1 MKKNIHPK
9 MREVVFRDISCGF
22 EIITL
27 SSAAAKEECRIKGK
41 KYPLLTFDVSSQSH
55 PFYTGRQR
63 LVDTE
68 GLKFENVALRWPK
81 SWVLL
86 EAHFTRETGFTFSV
100 ISKIPESEEDIF
112 VIQF

>member
-1 MKKNIHPK
+1 MLQGRGVMKKNIHPK

-27 SSAAAKEECRIKGK
+27 SSAAAKEECEIKGK

-68 GLKFENVALRWPK
+68 GRAEKFMK
-81 SWVLL
+81 KYGK
-86 EAHFTRETGFTFSV
+86 T
-100 ISKIPESEEDIF
+100 SKK
-112 VIQF
+112 